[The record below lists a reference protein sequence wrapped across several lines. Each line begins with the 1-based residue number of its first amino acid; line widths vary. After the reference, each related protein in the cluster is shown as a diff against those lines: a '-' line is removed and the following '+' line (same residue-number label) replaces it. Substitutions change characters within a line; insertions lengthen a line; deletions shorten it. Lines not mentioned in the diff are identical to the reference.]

1 MNEVI
6 RFENVCKTY
15 PRYHHLSG
23 GLKSFLFNFRN
34 SIRGLKNER
43 FTALENI
50 SFSISQ
56 GESVAFI
63 GRNGAGKS
71 TTLGMIAQVLKPS
84 SGSVSVKGRV
94 SPLLELGGGFHPD
107 LTGIENIQLNG
118 VLMGLSRAQ
127 VKGRMEAIVDFSEL
141 GDFIHEPIR
150 TYSSGM
156 LSRLGF
162 SVIANLDPEILLI
175 DEVLAV
181 GDYKFQEKC
190 LKKIND
196 FRGSGVTIVLVSH
209 SESDILRVCSR
220 AIWIDR
226 SHLRS
231 DGPAKEVMAQYLA
244 NSASH

>member
-1 MNEVI
+1 MSEVI
-6 RFENVCKTY
+6 QFDNVCKTY
-15 PRYHHLSG
+15 PRYHHISG
-23 GLKSFLFNFRN
+23 GLKSFLFNFR
-34 SIRGLKNER
+34 SSVRGLKDER
-43 FTALENI
+43 FTALEGV
-50 SFSISQ
+50 SFSIAK

-71 TTLGMIAQVLKPS
+71 TTLGLIAQVLKPS
-84 SGSVSVKGRV
+84 SGKVNVRGRV

-118 VLMGLSRAQ
+118 VLMGLSRVQ
-127 VKGRMEAIVDFSEL
+127 VKDRMEAIVDFSEL
-141 GDFIHEPIR
+141 GDFIEQPIR

-181 GDYKFQEKC
+181 GDFKFQEKC
-190 LKKIND
+190 LKKINE

-220 AIWIDR
+220 AIWIDQKK
-226 SHLRS
+226 LKA
-231 DGPAKEVMAQYLA
+231 DGPAKQVMSEYLA
-244 NSASH
+244 GSTGH